1 VTRTASIATLGCKT
15 NRFESASMEERLAAA
30 GFRIIPFEEGAD
42 LVIVNTCTV
51 TAATDS
57 QSRNLV
63 RRARRLNPDCR
74 VVVTGCYAQV
84 DPESLRSIPGVSA
97 VLGNSEKK
105 DFLDY
110 IGRVGEA
117 PFVAVSDISA
127 QTTADVAPLS
137 TFSGRSRAFVQI
149 QNGCN
154 AFCSYCII
162 PYARGPSRSVPPDA
176 VLEQVKTL
184 AATYPEIV
192 LTGIH
197 IGGYGL
203 DLDPA
208 TTLCDL
214 IQRIVNET
222 PVKRLRL
229 GSIEPTE
236 ISDALIDLVATSKI
250 VCPHFH
256 IPLQSGCDTVLA
268 RMNRHYTTNDFRDLV
283 ERIRAKIPDA
293 AIGLDVIVGFP
304 AETDAEFEETRAF
317 IASIPATHLHVFPFS
332 RRPGTPAA
340 DMEGQLTGDV
350 IRERAAILRGI
361 GETKTADFCERFVG
375 RSLDVVV
382 EGEKKGGLWHGLTPH
397 YLTVA
402 FPGKADLAGKI
413 INLRTVSRSE
423 DFLHG
428 NIVEKL

>member
-1 VTRTASIATLGCKT
+1 VIRTASIATLGCKT

-30 GFRIIPFEEGAD
+30 GYRIVPFEEGAD

-63 RRARRLNPDCR
+63 RRARRLTPDCR
-74 VVVTGCYAQV
+74 IVVTGCYAQV
-84 DPESLRSIPGVSA
+84 DPEALRAIPGVSV

-105 DFLDY
+105 DFLAFIEREGD
-110 IGRVGEA
+110 A

-127 QTTADVAPLS
+127 QTKADVAPLS
-137 TFSGRSRAFVQI
+137 TFSGRSRAFLQI
-149 QNGCN
+149 QNGCDS
-154 AFCSYCII
+154 FCSYCII
-162 PYARGPSRSVPPDA
+162 PYARGPSRSVTPDA
-176 VLEQVKTL
+176 VIEQVKTL

-208 TTLCDL
+208 TTLTDL
-214 IQRIVNET
+214 VRRIVDET

-236 ISDALIDLVATSKI
+236 ISDALIDLVATSKVI
-250 VCPHFH
+250 CAHFH

-268 RMNRHYTTNDFRDLV
+268 RMNRHYTTDDFRSLV
-283 ERIRAKIPDA
+283 ERIRAKIPDS

-304 AETDAEFEETRAF
+304 AETDAEFDKTRAF
-317 IASIPATHLHVFPFS
+317 IDSIPATHLHVFPFS
-332 RRPGTPAA
+332 RRSGTPAA
-340 DMEGQLTGDV
+340 VMEGQLTGDV
-350 IRERAAILRGI
+350 IRERASILREL
-361 GETKTADFCERFVG
+361 GERKLLEFSKNFVDCV
-375 RSLDVVV
+375 LDVVV
-382 EGEKKGGLWHGLTPH
+382 ETGEEQVGTRGVTRN
-397 YLTVA
+397 YLAVELSPPPKTSTRLV
-402 FPGKADLAGKI
+402 PVMIDEL
-413 INLRTVSRSE
+413 SE
-423 DFLHG
+423 GVLLGHP
-428 NIVEKL
+428 VR